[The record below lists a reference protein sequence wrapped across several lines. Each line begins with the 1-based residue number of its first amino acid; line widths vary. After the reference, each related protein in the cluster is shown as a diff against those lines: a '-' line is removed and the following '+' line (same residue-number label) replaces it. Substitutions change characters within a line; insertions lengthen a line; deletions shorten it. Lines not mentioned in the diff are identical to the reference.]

1 MFAFY
6 ETSSSPFI
14 EADFDRISPASIVS
28 FPFSTMQRNSFFVRV
43 KRSRDDDPVENL
55 CIVEDATPAKK
66 RSIRDL
72 DQQLASL
79 SNIDHDR
86 ATQVSQPKRL
96 LLSRVKT
103 LKCADDSL
111 IHTAPTQ
118 NEIDEMPMKR
128 KREPTKVVVTSGK
141 KTVSSETS
149 DSFVIIDMAQMVT
162 KTRTPLTNSALVAP
176 AASVP
181 KAPVSRI
188 LDPATRML
196 DRGIIQA
203 MKNGDFNDISSAL
216 MQGANADHQTAV
228 ACTTLGS
235 ATSSGCTALMAA
247 TLHCNIRMVK
257 RLLTKGVDVTKQN
270 SDGATALDLLKLTA
284 RNMKD
289 GLEIQALIQN
299 ALLKVSQAPSMRAAT
314 VRENIRQGHDGYH
327 TSSTGALSD
336 AMDTED
342 NYVYDIYCI
351 NPAGSASEDT
361 QHNSDPSTNH
371 TSIAD
376 STAAA
381 AAPSA
386 AEEAYSV
393 VRVEGLRILE
403 NGEVDLMMAYDSDWS
418 DLGDDEDPDSNDER
432 FHGNDYPED
441 EENEGEELVDS
452 DEEYEHFREQ
462 AAKTLPPKLRGV
474 EAIPNGNDRHSARA
488 NTGNRAPRV
497 PVRPS
502 AGNDSDS
509 EDETPGRRR
518 VHFSAPKGG
527 VPKSSAN
534 GLFAA
539 PTANMSQQRTNKKQ
553 LARDAA
559 FDDLLAQES
568 FAAEEAEQEHSESD
582 LPATNGYDSDECDV
596 YGNPLKSAFR
606 DEEQNS
612 DYDFDAD
619 MDEGKPNPAN
629 ANAASLKLSSA
640 HDLLYDDD
648 DNLPAFERRYGV
660 GKVLRP
666 QLLGGGGG
674 SGEGGIGEFAQQG
687 LYEAPHTTESLQ
699 ELWGE
704 VEGNREDYNHE
715 QEGNHHRNKMNRQS
729 APGGPEGDAHGDRL
743 QHMRQRTGMV
753 FAAAPREFDPS
764 TGLAKYGA
772 ELSDDDDDLMHTD
785 GQIEFVGSH
794 ATGEGIMGAFGTPG
808 MAAKLHA
815 FRPAHR
821 PPLDTVAYDSELD
834 GSD

>member
-1 MFAFY
+1 
-6 ETSSSPFI
+6 
-14 EADFDRISPASIVS
+14 
-28 FPFSTMQRNSFFVRV
+28 MQRSSFFVRV

-79 SNIDHDR
+79 SNNDNDR
-86 ATQVSQPKRL
+86 ATQVPQPKRL

-118 NEIDEMPMKR
+118 NEIDEMPTKR

-162 KTRTPLTNSALVAP
+162 KTRTPLTNSTLVAP

-228 ACTTLGS
+228 ACATLGS

-270 SDGATALDLLKLTA
+270 SDGATALDLLKLTT

-299 ALLKVSQAPSMRAAT
+299 ALLKVAQAPSMRAAT
-314 VRENIRQGHDGYH
+314 VRENIRQDHDGYH

-342 NYVYDIYCI
+342 NYVYDIYCV
-351 NPAGSASEDT
+351 NPAGSAAEDT
-361 QHNSDPSTNH
+361 PHNSDPSTNH
-371 TSIAD
+371 TSTAD
-376 STAAA
+376 STTAA
-381 AAPSA
+381 AAPST

-474 EAIPNGNDRHSARA
+474 EAIPNGNDRHNARGQAGKGA
-488 NTGNRAPRV
+488 NTGTRAPRV

-502 AGNDSDS
+502 AENDSDS
-509 EDETPGRRR
+509 DDETPGRRR

-539 PTANMSQQRTNKKQ
+539 PTENMSQQRTNKKQ
-553 LARDAA
+553 PARDAA

-568 FAAEEAEQEHSESD
+568 FAAVEAAQEYSESD

-596 YGNPLKSAFR
+596 YGYSLKS
-606 DEEQNS
+606 DGHHQDQNS
-612 DYDFDAD
+612 DYD
-619 MDEGKPNPAN
+619 
-629 ANAASLKLSSA
+629 
-640 HDLLYDDD
+640 
-648 DNLPAFERRYGV
+648 
-660 GKVLRP
+660 
-666 QLLGGGGG
+666 LG
-674 SGEGGIGEFAQQG
+674 
-687 LYEAPHTTESLQ
+687 
-699 ELWGE
+699 
-704 VEGNREDYNHE
+704 
-715 QEGNHHRNKMNRQS
+715 
-729 APGGPEGDAHGDRL
+729 
-743 QHMRQRTGMV
+743 
-753 FAAAPREFDPS
+753 
-764 TGLAKYGA
+764 
-772 ELSDDDDDLMHTD
+772 
-785 GQIEFVGSH
+785 
-794 ATGEGIMGAFGTPG
+794 
-808 MAAKLHA
+808 
-815 FRPAHR
+815 
-821 PPLDTVAYDSELD
+821 
-834 GSD
+834 